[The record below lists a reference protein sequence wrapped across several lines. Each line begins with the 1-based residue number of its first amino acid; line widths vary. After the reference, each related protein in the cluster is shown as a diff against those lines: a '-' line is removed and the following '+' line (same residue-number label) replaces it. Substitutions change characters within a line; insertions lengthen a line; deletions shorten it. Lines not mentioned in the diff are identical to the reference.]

1 MIVKHHWLAIDE
13 LIVST
18 PKGKPIMITDA
29 QRNVLSGATVEAAEL
44 FNEAVETFNIYRGD
58 PVGLLDSAIEAAPDF
73 AMAHI
78 MKAHLFG
85 LATEPEA
92 ITEAKSLVARAKS
105 IRLSDREAS
114 HVGALDLLL
123 EGQWTAAAEALDRH
137 NADYPHDIVALQSGH
152 LMDFYRA
159 NARDLRDRIARTLP
173 KWSADMPGYSIL
185 LGMHSFGLEETGDY
199 ARAEEAGR
207 RAVDLQPLDC
217 WAHHAVAHV
226 MEMQGRA
233 EDGIG
238 WMIAREPHWS
248 GDDNFFKVH
257 NWWHRSLYH
266 LDLGQVD
273 EVFALYDGP
282 IRQDR
287 STVALDMVDASALL
301 WRLHLS
307 GHDVGD
313 RWKELAANWDS
324 HADGRSYPF
333 NDWHAVMAYLGAGR
347 HVDVERIIGAY
358 RNSADGSDVAEWGRR
373 TALPLVEGFAAFWRG
388 DYRTAAE
395 HLHGARYI
403 ANSFGGSHAQR
414 DIIDW
419 TLVEAAI
426 RGGLTSLG
434 EALANERLALKPH
447 SPVNRSFLT
456 RAGAN
461 VSAGRKAA

>member
-1 MIVKHHWLAIDE
+1 MVDVIKVPILEGKFIV
-13 LIVST
+13 
-18 PKGKPIMITDA
+18 ITDK
-29 QRNVLSGATVEAAEL
+29 QGNVLSGSTIAAAEIYG
-44 FNEAVETFNIYRGD
+44 EAVEAFNIYRGD
-58 PVGLLDSAIEAAPDF
+58 PVGMLDRAIEAAPEF
-73 AMAHI
+73 AMAHVL
-78 MKAHLFG
+78 KAHLFG
-85 LATEPEA
+85 LATEPDA
-92 ITEAKSLVARAKS
+92 TKEAKAIVANVKTLP
-105 IRLSDREAS
+105 LSDREAS
-114 HVGALDLLL
+114 HVAALDLLL
-123 EGQWTAAAEALDRH
+123 AGQWTEAAEALDRH
-137 NADYPHDIVALQSGH
+137 NAIYPHDIVALQSGH

-159 NARDLRDRIARTLP
+159 SARNLRDRIARVLP

-185 LGMHSFGLEETGDY
+185 LGMQSFGLEESGDY
-199 ARAEEAGR
+199 GRAEEAGR

-287 STVALDMVDASALL
+287 STVALDMIDASALL
-301 WRLHLS
+301 WRLHVS

-313 RWKELAANWDS
+313 RWNELAATWDS
-324 HADGRSYPF
+324 HADGRTYPF

-347 HVDVERIIGAY
+347 HSEVDRIADAY
-358 RNSADGSDVAEWGRR
+358 RRNADASDVAEWGRR
-373 TALPLVEGFAAFWRG
+373 TAVPLVEGFAAFWRG
-388 DYRTAAE
+388 DYQTAADR
-395 HLHGARYI
+395 LHGARFI

-419 TLVEAAI
+419 TLTEAAV
-426 RGGLTSLG
+426 RGGLAGLA

-447 SPVNRSFLT
+447 SPVNKNFLT
-456 RAGAN
+456 RAGA
-461 VSAGRKAA
+461 SASPGRKAA